1 MAILFHCPWDNA
13 DQWLAAL
20 QAALPKD
27 EFRIWP
33 DVGDPDEIDFAMVW
47 RIPSGALAG
56 FPKLLAISSLGAG
69 VDALIADPDLPRNIP
84 IARLVD
90 PLMADRMAEYVC
102 ATVLHH
108 HLGLDRYDRQQAR
121 KFWQRHPTTDARDRT
136 VALLGLGQM
145 GQRCAKRLGALGFN
159 LLGWSRAAKNIDGVQ
174 CSHGAERLA
183 AMLAQASITVLLL
196 PLTEQTDG
204 LMDRAAFDA
213 MPAGS
218 YLINCSRGEIVV
230 EGDLIAALN
239 SGRLGAATL
248 DAFVTEPLPGDSPLW
263 QHPKVRVT
271 PHIAALSAPDTAALV
286 LAEQVRRARN
296 GQRLAEQVDIDNG
309 Y

>member
-20 QAALPKD
+20 RAALPND

-33 DVGDPDEIDFAMVW
+33 DEGDREEIDFAMVW
-47 RIPSGALAG
+47 RIPPGALAG

-69 VDALIADPDLPRNIP
+69 VDALIADPDLPRNVP

-90 PLMADRMAEYVC
+90 PLMSERMAEYVC

-108 HLGLDRYDRQQAR
+108 HLGLDRYDEQQAQ
-121 KFWQRHPTTDARDRT
+121 KHWQRHPTTDAQDRT

-145 GQRCAKRLGALGFN
+145 GQCCARSLGALGFN
-159 LLGWSRAAKNIDGVQ
+159 LLGWSRAAKEVDGVQ
-174 CSHGAERLA
+174 CSHGTEALHA
-183 AMLAQASITVLLL
+183 VLAQASITVLLL
-196 PLTEQTDG
+196 PLTEQTNS
-204 LMDRAAFDA
+204 LMDRAAFKA

-230 EGDLIAALN
+230 RDDLIAALD
-239 SGRLGAATL
+239 SGHLGGATL
-248 DAFVTEPLPGDSPLW
+248 DAFIEEPLPGDSPFW
-263 QHPKVRVT
+263 RHPKVRVT
-271 PHIAALSAPDTAALV
+271 PHIAALSAPDTAAQV
-286 LAEQVRRARN
+286 LAEQVRRARD
-296 GQRLAEQVDIDNG
+296 GQRLAEQVDVAHG